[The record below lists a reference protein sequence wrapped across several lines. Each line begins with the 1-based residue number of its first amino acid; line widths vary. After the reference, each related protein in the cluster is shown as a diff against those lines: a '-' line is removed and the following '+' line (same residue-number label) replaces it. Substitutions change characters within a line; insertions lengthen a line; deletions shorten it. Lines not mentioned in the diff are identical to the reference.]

1 MNIFRSSSVNVE
13 NNVDGGLLTSSNNN
27 SNNIINKRRSR
38 EQRSSDSSS
47 NQIVAITDKQ
57 TKSLLRERDAK
68 IAALEKEVLGLQNKI
83 SSLSKEQAAMM
94 GSQRKGKKGLTPYG
108 NTVRVSTSKCS
119 AKRRQVRRVIISR
132 HVVASFVSGFD
143 FVNRFRSH
151 STLPTNKTASRR
163 TCENGPECLHLDTGN
178 PQLPP
183 GRNISQG
190 GTNQS
195 CPGHVQE
202 SNRTCCLSKVGTIRP

>member
-13 NNVDGGLLTSSNNN
+13 NNIDGGLPLTSSSNNAT
-27 SNNIINKRRSR
+27 NNIINKRRSR
-38 EQRSSDSSS
+38 DQRSSESTSS

-119 AKRRQVRRVIISR
+119 AKRRQVSR
-132 HVVASFVSGFD
+132 FIF
-143 FVNRFRSH
+143 
-151 STLPTNKTASRR
+151 
-163 TCENGPECLHLDTGN
+163 CLL
-178 PQLPP
+178 
-183 GRNISQG
+183 SM
-190 GTNQS
+190 
-195 CPGHVQE
+195 CP
-202 SNRTCCLSKVGTIRP
+202 RIF

>member
-1 MNIFRSSSVNVE
+1 MMNIFRSSSVNVE
-13 NNVDGGLLTSSNNN
+13 NNIDGGLPLTSSNNSN
-27 SNNIINKRRSR
+27 NNIINKRRSR
-38 EQRSSDSSS
+38 EQRSSESTSS

-119 AKRRQVRRVIISR
+119 AKRRQVSR
-132 HVVASFVSGFD
+132 FILSVVDV
-143 FVNRFRSH
+143 
-151 STLPTNKTASRR
+151 L
-163 TCENGPECLHLDTGN
+163 
-178 PQLPP
+178 
-183 GRNISQG
+183 SQ
-190 GTNQS
+190 S
-195 CPGHVQE
+195 
-202 SNRTCCLSKVGTIRP
+202 

>member
-1 MNIFRSSSVNVE
+1 MMNIFRSSVNVE
-13 NNVDGGLLTSSNNN
+13 NNIDGGLPLTSSNNSN
-27 SNNIINKRRSR
+27 NNIINKRRSR
-38 EQRSSDSSS
+38 DQRSSESTSS

-119 AKRRQVRRVIISR
+119 AKRRQVSR
-132 HVVASFVSGFD
+132 FILFVVV
-143 FVNRFRSH
+143 V
-151 STLPTNKTASRR
+151 L
-163 TCENGPECLHLDTGN
+163 
-178 PQLPP
+178 
-183 GRNISQG
+183 SQ
-190 GTNQS
+190 S
-195 CPGHVQE
+195 
-202 SNRTCCLSKVGTIRP
+202 

>member
-13 NNVDGGLLTSSNNN
+13 NNIDGGLPLTSSN

-38 EQRSSDSSS
+38 EQRSSDSASS
-47 NQIVAITDKQ
+47 NQVVAITDKQ

-83 SSLSKEQAAMM
+83 SSLSKEQAAMI

-119 AKRRQVRRVIISR
+119 AKRRQVSR
-132 HVVASFVSGFD
+132 FILSVDVVPSLILS
-143 FVNRFRSH
+143 SH
-151 STLPTNKTASRR
+151 Y
-163 TCENGPECLHLDTGN
+163 
-178 PQLPP
+178 
-183 GRNISQG
+183 
-190 GTNQS
+190 
-195 CPGHVQE
+195 
-202 SNRTCCLSKVGTIRP
+202 

>member
-1 MNIFRSSSVNVE
+1 MMNIFRSSSVNVE
-13 NNVDGGLLTSSNNN
+13 NNIDGGLPLTSSSNNAT
-27 SNNIINKRRSR
+27 NNIINKRRSR
-38 EQRSSDSSS
+38 DQRSSESTSS

-119 AKRRQVRRVIISR
+119 AKRRQVSKFTLSVVCCRCVRVYSKPSHLSLPFLYI
-132 HVVASFVSGFD
+132 HHNSFSQNVQEWVGMPPSPH
-143 FVNRFRSH
+143 RQS
-151 STLPTNKTASRR
+151 STLSPMKRHPRR
-163 TCENGPECLHLDTGN
+163 Y
-178 PQLPP
+178 
-183 GRNISQG
+183 
-190 GTNQS
+190 
-195 CPGHVQE
+195 
-202 SNRTCCLSKVGTIRP
+202 

>member
-1 MNIFRSSSVNVE
+1 MMNIFRSSVNVE
-13 NNVDGGLLTSSNNN
+13 NNIDGGLPLTSSNNSN
-27 SNNIINKRRSR
+27 NNIINKRRSR
-38 EQRSSDSSS
+38 EQRSSESTSS

-119 AKRRQVRRVIISR
+119 AKRRQVSR
-132 HVVASFVSGFD
+132 FILSVVDV
-143 FVNRFRSH
+143 
-151 STLPTNKTASRR
+151 L
-163 TCENGPECLHLDTGN
+163 
-178 PQLPP
+178 
-183 GRNISQG
+183 SQ
-190 GTNQS
+190 S
-195 CPGHVQE
+195 
-202 SNRTCCLSKVGTIRP
+202 

>member
-13 NNVDGGLLTSSNNN
+13 NNIDGGLPLTSSNN

-38 EQRSSDSSS
+38 DQRSSDSTSS

-119 AKRRQVRRVIISR
+119 AKRRQVSR
-132 HVVASFVSGFD
+132 FILSVVDV
-143 FVNRFRSH
+143 
-151 STLPTNKTASRR
+151 L
-163 TCENGPECLHLDTGN
+163 
-178 PQLPP
+178 
-183 GRNISQG
+183 SQ
-190 GTNQS
+190 S
-195 CPGHVQE
+195 W
-202 SNRTCCLSKVGTIRP
+202 S